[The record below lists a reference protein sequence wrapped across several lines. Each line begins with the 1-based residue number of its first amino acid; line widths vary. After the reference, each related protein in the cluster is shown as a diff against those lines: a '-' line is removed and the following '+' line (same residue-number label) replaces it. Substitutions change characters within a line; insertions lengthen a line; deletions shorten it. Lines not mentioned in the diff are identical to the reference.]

1 MRQRCASK
9 SNHAFRREPH
19 TMARAKPITG
29 LDSQAATGVN
39 ARIIARIRLEELY
52 SWSQY
57 VDNPY
62 NVRELHNMRIAAKR
76 LRYTF
81 EVFEEVLPE
90 ASRAIVKELTH
101 IQDELGALHDSD
113 VMIALLRLCLSSQ
126 DSGTAY
132 EQALLQAKQQQG
144 RFDLQPELVADLLDP
159 AVTPTAQE
167 RFGLEQLLLKQQQ
180 RREEQYSAFRQHW
193 YQLQARDF
201 RRETLSIL

>member
-1 MRQRCASK
+1 
-9 SNHAFRREPH
+9 
-19 TMARAKPITG
+19 MAKARPIQG
-29 LDSQAATGVN
+29 LDVHAATGKN
-39 ARIIARIRLEELY
+39 ARIIARTRLEEMY
-52 SWSQY
+52 AWDRY
-57 VDNPY
+57 VDSPY
-62 NVRELHNMRIAAKR
+62 HIRELHNLRIAAKR
-76 LRYTF
+76 LRYTL
-81 EVFEEVLPE
+81 EVFEDVLPE
-90 ASRAIVKELTH
+90 ACKPLIKELEQ
-101 IQDELGALHDSD
+101 IQEELGALHDSD

-201 RRETLSIL
+201 RRETLGILET